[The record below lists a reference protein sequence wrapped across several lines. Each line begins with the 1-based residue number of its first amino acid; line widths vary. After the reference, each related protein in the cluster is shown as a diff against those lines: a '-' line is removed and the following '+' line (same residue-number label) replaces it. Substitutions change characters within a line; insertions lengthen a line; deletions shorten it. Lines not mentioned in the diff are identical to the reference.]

1 MQKGVDI
8 VDNRTFL
15 SAADVAEELGS
26 SKAYAYKLIK
36 VLNKELEEKG
46 YIVIP
51 GKVSRNY
58 FREKM
63 YGGTRKEYAGLQRQ

>member
-1 MQKGVDI
+1 M
-8 VDNRTFL
+8 DNRTFL

-36 VLNKELEEKG
+36 VLNKELEAKG

-51 GKVSRNY
+51 GNVNRN
-58 FREKM
+58 
-63 YGGTRKEYAGLQRQ
+63 